1 MWHNFR
7 SEEMSFKRQI
17 YQDFQASTK
26 TFLRNFPRNTRRAVE
41 EEFFLSFSDLE
52 SHPQLCLTMSTM
64 FALKYQTLQISPD
77 DEEQFQFFSGFKPL
91 LILFLKPSAFNFSA
105 VKIRKLSV
113 FEAKRGRRGK
123 EDWNIVVWDD
133 SKRWCKLWWEGTE
146 WYVNESFVWENFF
159 VLLGGHNWYWLL
171 GKWFQLRGCFER
183 LCHSEWEDISQSRE
197 QVNKTLCKE

>member
-1 MWHNFR
+1 MWNNFR

-77 DEEQFQFFSGFKPL
+77 DEEQFQFFSVL
-91 LILFLKPSAFNFSA
+91 SRCLFYF
-105 VKIRKLSV
+105 
-113 FEAKRGRRGK
+113 
-123 EDWNIVVWDD
+123 
-133 SKRWCKLWWEGTE
+133 
-146 WYVNESFVWENFF
+146 
-159 VLLGGHNWYWLL
+159 
-171 GKWFQLRGCFER
+171 
-183 LCHSEWEDISQSRE
+183 
-197 QVNKTLCKE
+197 